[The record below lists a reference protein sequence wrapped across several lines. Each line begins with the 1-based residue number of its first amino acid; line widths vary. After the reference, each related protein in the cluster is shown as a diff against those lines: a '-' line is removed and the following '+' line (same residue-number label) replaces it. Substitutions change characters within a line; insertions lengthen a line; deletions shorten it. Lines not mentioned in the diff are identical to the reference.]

1 MRVVAVATPAFALPT
16 LDALQGAADVELAA
30 LVTNPDRPRGRG
42 LESGAPAAKEWA
54 LSAGLAV
61 YQPEKLTREAITGF
75 GAFEAAVDAL
85 VVVAS
90 AFYIPTWL
98 RELPRLGAVN
108 LHPSLL
114 PALRGPAPVNWAVI
128 NGLAETG
135 VTTMLLA
142 DEMDAGD
149 ILLQRAVAVDAR
161 ETAGSL
167 AAKLAAA
174 GAELILETLSGLNAG
189 TVTPAPQDHALATH
203 APKITAET
211 RAVDWARPAN
221 ELDCLIRGLYPD
233 APARA
238 SYGGDTVQILAAEP
252 APAERGAEP
261 GTIMAI
267 SGEAVVVACGE
278 GALGLERVKP
288 AGGKEMT
295 GRAFATGRHLAVG
308 DRFTNRRVDTP

>member
-1 MRVVAVATPAFALPT
+1 MRVIAVATPAFALPT
-16 LDALQGAADVELAA
+16 LDALYGAADVELAA
-30 LVTNPDRPRGRG
+30 VVTNPDRPRGRG

-54 LSAGLAV
+54 LGRGV
-61 YQPEKLTREAITGF
+61 PFYQPEKLTREAIKGF
-75 GAFEAAVDAL
+75 AAFEAAVDAL

-98 RELPRLGAVN
+98 RELPRFGAVN

-114 PALRGPAPVNWAVI
+114 PALRGPAPVNWAII

-149 ILLQRAVAVDAR
+149 VLLQRAVAVDAR

-174 GAELILETLSGLNAG
+174 GAELMLETLGGLDGG
-189 TVTPAPQDHALATH
+189 TITPAPQDHALATH
-203 APKITAET
+203 APKITPET
-211 RAVDWARPAN
+211 RVLEWSRPAD
-221 ELDCLIRGLYPD
+221 ELDRLSRGLYPD

-238 SYGGDTVQILAAEP
+238 SFRGDVVQILAA
-252 APAERGAEP
+252 APVDIGSGAEA
-261 GTIMAI
+261 GTVVAI
-267 SGEAVVVACGE
+267 SDEALVVACGE

-295 GRAFATGRHLAVG
+295 GRAFAAGRRLAVG
-308 DRFTNRRVDTP
+308 GRFD

>member
-16 LDALQGAADVELAA
+16 LDALFEADDVD
-30 LVTNPDRPRGRG
+30 LVAVITNPDRPRGRG
-42 LESGAPAAKEWA
+42 LEHGAPAAKEWA
-54 LSAGLAV
+54 LAREVAV
-61 YQPEKLTREAITGF
+61 YQPEKLTREALKGF
-75 GAFEAAVDAL
+75 PAFDVAADAL

-90 AFYIPTWL
+90 AFYIPSWL
-98 RELPRLGAVN
+98 REAPRLGAVN

-149 ILLQRAVAVDAR
+149 VLLQRPIAVGAR

-174 GAELILETLSGLNAG
+174 GAELMLETLRGLDAG
-189 TVTPAPQDHALATH
+189 TVTPAPQDHGRATH
-203 APKITAET
+203 APKITADV
-211 RAVDWARPAN
+211 RALDWSRPAE
-221 ELDCLIRGLYPD
+221 ELERLVRGLYPD

-238 SYGGDTVQILAAEP
+238 SLGGEVLQVLAAEP
-252 APAERGAEP
+252 VAAEP
-261 GTIMAI
+261 AAQPGTVVAA
-267 SGEAVVVACGE
+267 GEAGVVVACGE
-278 GALGLERVKP
+278 GALALERVKP
-288 AGGKEMT
+288 AGRKEMT
-295 GRAFATGRHLAVG
+295 AHAFAVGRRLAVG
-308 DRFTNRRVDTP
+308 DRFD

>member
-1 MRVVAVATPAFALPT
+1 MRVIAVATPAFALPT
-16 LDALQGAADVELAA
+16 LDALYGAADVELAA
-30 LVTNPDRPRGRG
+30 VVTNPDRPRGRG
-42 LESGAPAAKEWA
+42 LDSGAPAAKEWA

-61 YQPEKLTREAITGF
+61 YQPEKLTREAVKGF
-75 GAFEAAVDAL
+75 GAFEAGWDAL

-90 AFYIPTWL
+90 AFYIPAWL
-98 RELPRLGAVN
+98 RELPRFGAVN

-114 PALRGPAPVNWAVI
+114 PALRGPAPVNWAII

-149 ILLQRAVAVDAR
+149 VLLQRAVAVDAR

-174 GAELILETLSGLNAG
+174 GAGLMLETLRGLQAG
-189 TVTPAPQDHALATH
+189 TVTPAPQDPALATH

-211 RAVDWARPAN
+211 RAVDWSRPAD
-221 ELDCLIRGLYPD
+221 ELDRLSRGLYPD

-238 SYGGDTVQILAAEP
+238 SFRRDVVQILAAAP
-252 APAERGAEP
+252 APAAPGAEP
-261 GTIMAI
+261 GSVVAI
-267 SGEAVVVACGE
+267 EDEAVVVACGE
-278 GALGLERVKP
+278 GALALERVKP

-295 GRAFATGRHLAVG
+295 GRAFAAGRRLAVG
-308 DRFTNRRVDTP
+308 GRFD

>member
-1 MRVVAVATPAFALPT
+1 MRVAAVATPAFALPT
-16 LDALQGAADVELAA
+16 LDALHAAPDIDLVA
-30 LVTNPDRPRGRG
+30 LITNPDRPRGRG
-42 LESGAPAAKEWA
+42 LEHGAPAAKEWA
-54 LSAGLAV
+54 LGRDVAV
-61 YQPEKLTREAITGF
+61 YQPQKLTREAWRSY
-75 GAFEAAVDAL
+75 AALDVAVDAL

-98 RELPRLGAVN
+98 REAPRLGAVN

-149 ILLQRAVAVDAR
+149 VLLQRPVAVNAR

-174 GAELILETLSGLNAG
+174 GAELMLETLRGLDAG
-189 TVTPAPQDHALATH
+189 TVTPAPQDQARATH
-203 APKITAET
+203 APKITAEV
-211 RAVDWARPAN
+211 RALEWSRPAD
-221 ELDCLIRGLYPD
+221 ELDCLVRGLYPD

-238 SYGGDTVQILAAEP
+238 SFSGEGLQILAAEP
-252 APAERGAEP
+252 APAGPGTEP
-261 GTIMAI
+261 GTVIAV
-267 SGEAVVVACGE
+267 SDAAVVVACGA
-278 GALGLERVKP
+278 GALALARVKP
-288 AGGKEMT
+288 AGRKEMT
-295 GRAFATGRHLAVG
+295 AHAFAVGRRLAVG
-308 DRFTNRRVDTP
+308 DRFD

>member
-1 MRVVAVATPAFALPT
+1 MRVIAVATPAFALPT
-16 LDALQGAADVELAA
+16 LDALHAAADVELAA

-42 LESGAPAAKEWA
+42 LESGSPAAKEWA
-54 LSAGLAV
+54 LGRDV
-61 YQPEKLTREAITGF
+61 PVHQPEKLTREAIKGF
-75 GAFEAAVDAL
+75 GAFEAGVDAL

-98 RELPRLGAVN
+98 RELPRFGAVN

-114 PALRGPAPVNWAVI
+114 PALRGPAPINWAVI

-149 ILLQRAVAVDAR
+149 VLLQRAVAVDAR

-167 AAKLAAA
+167 AAKLAAS
-174 GAELILETLSGLNAG
+174 GAELMLETLRGLEAG
-189 TVTPAPQDHALATH
+189 TVTPTPQNHALATH
-203 APKITAET
+203 APKITAEIRT
-211 RAVDWARPAN
+211 VDWSRPAD
-221 ELDCLIRGLYPD
+221 ELDRLVRGLYPD

-261 GTIMAI
+261 GTVIAI
-267 SGEAVVVACGE
+267 GAEAVVVACGE
-278 GALGLERVKP
+278 GALALERVKP

-295 GRAFATGRHLAVG
+295 GRAFAAGRRLAVG
-308 DRFTNRRVDTP
+308 DRFD

>member
-1 MRVVAVATPAFALPT
+1 MRVIAVATPAFALPT
-16 LDALQGAADVELAA
+16 LDALQAADDVELAGV
-30 LVTNPDRPRGRG
+30 VTNPDRPRGRG

-54 LSAGLAV
+54 VGRDVPV
-61 YQPEKLTREAITGF
+61 YQPEKLTREAIKGF

-98 RELPRLGAVN
+98 RDLPRFGAVN

-114 PALRGPAPVNWAVI
+114 PALRGPAPVNWAIV

-149 ILLQRAVAVDAR
+149 VLLQRAVAVDAR

-167 AAKLAAA
+167 AAKLAAS
-174 GAELILETLSGLNAG
+174 GAELMLETLRGLEAG
-189 TVTPAPQDHALATH
+189 TVAPAPQDHALATH

-211 RAVDWARPAN
+211 RAVNWARPAD
-221 ELDCLIRGLYPD
+221 ELDRLVRGLYPD

-238 SYGGDTVQILAAEP
+238 SFRGDLLQVLLAVP
-252 APAERGAEP
+252 APAERGTEP
-261 GTIMAI
+261 GTVIAI
-267 SGEAVVVACGE
+267 GAEAVIVACGE
-278 GALGLERVKP
+278 RALALERVKP
-288 AGGKEMT
+288 AGRKEMPAH
-295 GRAFATGRHLAVG
+295 AFAAGRRLAVG
-308 DRFTNRRVDTP
+308 DRFD

>member
-1 MRVVAVATPAFALPT
+1 MRVITVATPAFALPT
-16 LDALQGAADVELAA
+16 LDALFDADDVELAA
-30 LVTNPDRPRGRG
+30 VVTNPDRPRGRG

-54 LSAGLAV
+54 LGRDVPV
-61 YQPEKLTREAITGF
+61 YQPEKLTREAIKGF

-98 RELPRLGAVN
+98 RELPRFGAVN

-114 PALRGPAPVNWAVI
+114 PALRGPAPVNWAII

-149 ILLQRAVAVDAR
+149 LLLQRTVAVGAR

-167 AAKLAAA
+167 AAKLAMS
-174 GAELILETLSGLNAG
+174 GAELMLETLRGLDAG

-211 RAVDWARPAN
+211 RAVDWSRAAN

-233 APARA
+233 APART
-238 SYGGDTVQILAAEP
+238 SYGGDIVQVLAAAP
-252 APAERGAEP
+252 APAAPGPEP
-261 GTIMAI
+261 GSVVAI
-267 SGEAVVVACGE
+267 SDEAVVVACGE
-278 GALGLERVKP
+278 GALALERVKP

-295 GRAFATGRHLAVG
+295 GRAFAAGRRLAVG
-308 DRFTNRRVDTP
+308 DRFE